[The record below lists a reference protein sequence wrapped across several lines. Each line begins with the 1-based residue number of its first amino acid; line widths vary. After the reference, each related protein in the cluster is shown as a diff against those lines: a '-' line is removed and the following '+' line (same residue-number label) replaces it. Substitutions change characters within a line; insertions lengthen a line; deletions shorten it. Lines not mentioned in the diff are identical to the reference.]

1 MTSSLF
7 RNRERFRNVMLSRL
21 GGLDL
26 YPAHASLP
34 TRVPD
39 APITL
44 PIDVEPF
51 GQGDYLHRGTPP
63 ILTAAPTSWCTYCSP
78 SAAVRLPSHR
88 HLGPTA

>member
-39 APITL
+39 ASITL

-51 GQGDYLHRGTPP
+51 GQGDYLHRGTHP
-63 ILTAAPTSWCTYCSP
+63 ILTAAPTSWCT
-78 SAAVRLPSHR
+78 
-88 HLGPTA
+88 